1 MARIS
6 LRDVEKWYGDTLVL
20 RNCNLVI
27 EDHEFVV
34 LVGPSGSGKTTLLRI
49 IAGLEPISGGEVHF
63 DDVLVNDIDVAD
75 RDVAMVFQNYGLYPH
90 MSVYENM
97 AFGLRRRGLAK
108 AEIDRRVRSTA
119 AMLSVDPFLGRK
131 PKQLSGGQRQRVAV
145 GRAIV
150 RDPAVFLLDEPLSN
164 LDAHLRVQMRAEIL
178 KVHRQV
184 TATTVYVTHDQVE
197 ALTMGDRIAVMHEG
211 RIHQV
216 GTPDRLYDAPVSKF
230 VASFIGTPSMGFL
243 VCDVPSSDHGQVL
256 VCGTT
261 RLSLDHG
268 TARLVGGVR
277 SGRVWAGVRPEHLAP
292 GPEAP
297 RPGRIALTGTV
308 SLVEMLGP
316 EQHVHVDVDG
326 HELIARISREHAIK
340 VQETVTLATEA
351 RHLHLFDYETGEAL
365 RAPASHGLAEVV
377 RERDR

>member
-6 LRDVEKWYGDTLVL
+6 LRDVEKRYGDTLVL
-20 RNCNLVI
+20 RDCNLVI

-90 MSVYENM
+90 MSVYDNM

-108 AEIDRRVRSTA
+108 AEIERRVRSTA

-197 ALTMGDRIAVMHEG
+197 ALTMGDRIVVMHEG

-216 GTPDRLYDAPVSKF
+216 GTPDKLYDAPVSKF
-230 VASFIGTPSMGFL
+230 VASFIGTPAMGFL
-243 VCDVPSSDHGQVL
+243 VCDVRRADQGPVL
-256 VCGTT
+256 VCGAT
-261 RLSLDHG
+261 RLSLDDE
-268 TARLVGGVR
+268 TARLLDRDR
-277 SGRVWAGVRPEHLAP
+277 SARVWVGIRPEHLEP
-292 GPEAP
+292 GS
-297 RPGRIALTGTV
+297 RTSTSGRIALTGAVT
-308 SLVEMLGP
+308 LVEMLGP
-316 EQHVHVDVDG
+316 EQHVHVDVEG
-326 HELIARISREHAIK
+326 HELIARISRERAIR

-351 RHLHLFDYETGEAL
+351 RHLHLFDYGTGEAL
-365 RAPASHGLAEVV
+365 RASARHGLAAAV
-377 RERDR
+377 